1 MDIARALAD
10 IGIHE
15 TEARFYLAALEL
27 GDAPM
32 REVAEKAGISRTN
45 AYDVFQRLRQQGL
58 VSEIQ
63 GETAKALSVV
73 AAPPTQ
79 LLAVF
84 DERRRKVQQLMP
96 DLDSLHVGAQGKPR
110 VRTYQGVEGIKQ
122 VLEGTVHT
130 RSRKLLAILSMRD
143 LYQVPGR
150 RWMDDLVN
158 RRIEAGVEL
167 RAIRSPVN
175 DLHKL
180 WSDSRQ
186 ELRELRYAPRDF
198 VFTTSL
204 YVYDEKVAIISSQ
217 RENFAMTIDSP
228 EFAAMQAHLFEALW
242 AASKP

>member
-110 VRTYQGVEGIKQ
+110 A
-122 VLEGTVHT
+122 VLADFGLALPAETRIRVWDSTAETRFITLPMRPEGTEGWSEEQLAKLVT
-130 RSRKLLAILSMRD
+130 RDSMIGTG
-143 LYQVPGR
+143 QPKAANEV
-150 RWMDDLVN
+150 
-158 RRIEAGVEL
+158 
-167 RAIRSPVN
+167 SP
-175 DLHKL
+175 
-180 WSDSRQ
+180 
-186 ELRELRYAPRDF
+186 
-198 VFTTSL
+198 
-204 YVYDEKVAIISSQ
+204 
-217 RENFAMTIDSP
+217 
-228 EFAAMQAHLFEALW
+228 
-242 AASKP
+242 